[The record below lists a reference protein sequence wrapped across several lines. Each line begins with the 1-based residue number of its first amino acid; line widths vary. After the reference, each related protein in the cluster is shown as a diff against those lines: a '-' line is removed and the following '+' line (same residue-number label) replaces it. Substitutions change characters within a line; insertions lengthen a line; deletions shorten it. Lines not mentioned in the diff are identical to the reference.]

1 MENNVIDLYTLQ
13 THLKTVLE
21 GAFPARLWVK
31 AEISAVKA
39 RPGGHCYM
47 ELSQS
52 DGNGLVA
59 KVTAIIWSS
68 KFRFLAP
75 YAKGC
80 STDRKNCHWPHSLT
94 GLRSYPLLTLPDIV
108 ILCGIFMKMNTDL
121 SFTQTFTRL

>member
-1 MENNVIDLYTLQ
+1 MTGGMEKNVIDLYTLQ

-31 AEISAVKA
+31 AEMSAVKA

-75 YAKGC
+75 YFESETGIPPSGRDQC
-80 STDRKNCHWPHSLT
+80 SCT
-94 GLRSYPLLTLPDIV
+94 GSGQFQPVVRTVRDS
-108 ILCGIFMKMNTDL
+108 G
-121 SFTQTFTRL
+121 

>member
-1 MENNVIDLYTLQ
+1 MTGGMEKNVIDLYTLQ

-75 YAKGC
+75 YFESETGIPLQAGTF
-80 STDRKNCHWPHSLT
+80 SSSFLERKPPLSERVLT
-94 GLRSYPLLTLPDIV
+94 MLFARAGPIPET
-108 ILCGIFMKMNTDL
+108 
-121 SFTQTFTRL
+121 